1 MLSTSHEHNIDELH
15 LVQNPSV
22 DQVQQSV
29 VQEDESLPVTG
40 MQQIG
45 LNTATLNVNSGAD
58 DLLDQED
65 DVQVQDPPLR
75 RGLTHDSANISNNN
89 RESTASFAETTSN
102 NLGAGGTGAGLLGL
116 NSNPFA
122 RSNTGG
128 SFLSSRVGQRARE
141 GAFGGMETLQPLNP
155 FSRASNAPA
164 SGAQNAANDILDDDD
179 DDNLVSNTATNLA
192 VTR

>member
-1 MLSTSHEHNIDELH
+1 M
-15 LVQNPSV
+15 
-22 DQVQQSV
+22 
-29 VQEDESLPVTG
+29 
-40 MQQIG
+40 
-45 LNTATLNVNSGAD
+45 NVNSGAD

-75 RGLTHDSANISNNN
+75 RGLTNDSANISNNN

-128 SFLSSRVGQRARE
+128 SFLSSRVG
-141 GAFGGMETLQPLNP
+141 
-155 FSRASNAPA
+155 
-164 SGAQNAANDILDDDD
+164 
-179 DDNLVSNTATNLA
+179 
-192 VTR
+192 